1 MSTRSTTT
9 PTSAQ
14 TRDSLA
20 GELCA
25 ILDAMLNEHRAMLA
39 VVERRRAALR
49 KAKIGELNQCVGEES
64 AIAQRIA
71 TLDQRREVVIAAILP
86 ALGGVPA
93 GAARGWRPNAEW
105 LAPRIGGKQGERLL
119 STATTLRQV
128 IAELRE
134 ANASTR
140 YAAETVARHIQGIV
154 RSVEQRLS
162 GSGAYT
168 PRGVVSAPPSALFG
182 VDLTS

>member
-1 MSTRSTTT
+1 MSARSTTAQQG
-9 PTSAQ
+9 SASK
-14 TRDSLA
+14 DSLV

-25 ILDAMLNEHRAMLA
+25 ILDAMLAEHRAMTA
-39 VVERRRAALR
+39 VVERRRQALR
-49 KAKIGELNQCVGEES
+49 KAKINDLNQCVAEES
-64 AIAQRIA
+64 AIAQRVA
-71 TLDQRREVVIAAILP
+71 VLDQRRETVVATLLP
-86 ALGGVPA
+86 LIGGAPA

-105 LAPRIGGKQGERLL
+105 LAGRIGGKQGERLL
-119 STATTLRQV
+119 FTANALREV
-128 IAELRE
+128 IGTLRE

-140 YAAETVARHIQGIV
+140 DAAETVARHIQGIV

-168 PRGVVSAPPSALFG
+168 HRGVVSAPPSALFG